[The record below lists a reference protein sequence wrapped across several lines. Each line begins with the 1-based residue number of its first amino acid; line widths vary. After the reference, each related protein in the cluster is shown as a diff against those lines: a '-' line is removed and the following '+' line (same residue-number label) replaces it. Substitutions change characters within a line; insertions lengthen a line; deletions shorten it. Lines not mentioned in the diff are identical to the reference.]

1 MASVVDPISWQ
12 FPLKSLYCLIIRT
25 VSFCS
30 SPRNKVADPQ
40 AIKLMDFV
48 FISDNLVHAK
58 VIERTMEPVVFQK
71 VVAFVF
77 TQLPKLCLHC
87 PSLFSAVRYSTKTF
101 PTLSYTVHLCSPP
114 SVTVRVLCEKAK
126 EILMEES
133 NVQPVK
139 SPLTICGDIHGQF
152 HDLAELFLIGGKALV
167 LINGKPKRPNYL
179 PLELCS
185 LVLLQRYTKA
195 LSSKQRASL
204 VEKSRQKAQE
214 RIRTVTDIALQAMKK
229 YQYDNDPVLATCGIS
244 INKDLTQVKGCVLET
259 PKHSGNMWNEGD
271 VFYLLIQRIIKVWK
285 SCSLRWTN
293 YLRPNL
299 KRGVGFSFMPG
310 VVMGGLDVCME
321 DEKTISV
328 SLETSSDT
336 NLGRAWRGKP
346 HMVYAYTNM
355 TKVVNPAGWSDDNHP
370 ECNDNHPECNN
381 NVACEE
387 YKCMGPGSSTY
398 NEKFEQITD

>member
-1 MASVVDPISWQ
+1 
-12 FPLKSLYCLIIRT
+12 
-25 VSFCS
+25 
-30 SPRNKVADPQ
+30 
-40 AIKLMDFV
+40 
-48 FISDNLVHAK
+48 
-58 VIERTMEPVVFQK
+58 
-71 VVAFVF
+71 
-77 TQLPKLCLHC
+77 
-87 PSLFSAVRYSTKTF
+87 
-101 PTLSYTVHLCSPP
+101 
-114 SVTVRVLCEKAK
+114 
-126 EILMEES
+126 MEES

-299 KRGVGFSFMPG
+299 KR
-310 VVMGGLDVCME
+310 DR
-321 DEKTISV
+321 
-328 SLETSSDT
+328 
-336 NLGRAWRGKP
+336 N
-346 HMVYAYTNM
+346 
-355 TKVVNPAGWSDDNHP
+355 KVKAFHCEFYNRCLAALVKSQLFDN
-370 ECNDNHPECNN
+370 
-381 NVACEE
+381 
-387 YKCMGPGSSTY
+387 
-398 NEKFEQITD
+398 II

>member
-40 AIKLMDFV
+40 AIK
-48 FISDNLVHAK
+48 
-58 VIERTMEPVVFQK
+58 
-71 VVAFVF
+71 
-77 TQLPKLCLHC
+77 
-87 PSLFSAVRYSTKTF
+87 
-101 PTLSYTVHLCSPP
+101 
-114 SVTVRVLCEKAK
+114 VRVLCEKAK

>member
-1 MASVVDPISWQ
+1 
-12 FPLKSLYCLIIRT
+12 
-25 VSFCS
+25 
-30 SPRNKVADPQ
+30 
-40 AIKLMDFV
+40 
-48 FISDNLVHAK
+48 
-58 VIERTMEPVVFQK
+58 
-71 VVAFVF
+71 
-77 TQLPKLCLHC
+77 
-87 PSLFSAVRYSTKTF
+87 
-101 PTLSYTVHLCSPP
+101 
-114 SVTVRVLCEKAK
+114 
-126 EILMEES
+126 MEES

-259 PKHSGNMWNEGD
+259 PK
-271 VFYLLIQRIIKVWK
+271 
-285 SCSLRWTN
+285 
-293 YLRPNL
+293 
-299 KRGVGFSFMPG
+299 
-310 VVMGGLDVCME
+310 VCME

>member
-1 MASVVDPISWQ
+1 MDGGLCGYARMIAYFIRVLASKLSCYGASWISEHW
-12 FPLKSLYCLIIRT
+12 
-25 VSFCS
+25 
-30 SPRNKVADPQ
+30 
-40 AIKLMDFV
+40 
-48 FISDNLVHAK
+48 
-58 VIERTMEPVVFQK
+58 
-71 VVAFVF
+71 
-77 TQLPKLCLHC
+77 
-87 PSLFSAVRYSTKTF
+87 
-101 PTLSYTVHLCSPP
+101 LCSM
-114 SVTVRVLCEKAK
+114 VRVLCGKAK

-133 NVQPVK
+133 NPVK

-152 HDLAELFLIGGKALV
+152 HDLAELFRIGGKALV

-185 LVLLQRYTKA
+185 LVSLQRYTKT
-195 LSSKQRASL
+195 LSSKQRTSL

-229 YQYDNDPVLATCGIS
+229 YLYDNDHVLATCGIS
-244 INKDLTQVKGCVLET
+244 INKDLTQVKGRVLET
-259 PKHSGNMWNEGD
+259 PKHSGNMWNEGN

-310 VVMGGLDVCME
+310 VVMGGFDVCME

-336 NLGRAWRGKP
+336 YLGRAWRGRP

-355 TKVVNPAGWSDDNHP
+355 TKVVNLAGWSDDNY
-370 ECNDNHPECNN
+370 PECNN
-381 NVACEE
+381 NVACGE

-398 NEKFEQITD
+398 NERNLSK

>member
-1 MASVVDPISWQ
+1 
-12 FPLKSLYCLIIRT
+12 
-25 VSFCS
+25 
-30 SPRNKVADPQ
+30 
-40 AIKLMDFV
+40 
-48 FISDNLVHAK
+48 
-58 VIERTMEPVVFQK
+58 
-71 VVAFVF
+71 
-77 TQLPKLCLHC
+77 
-87 PSLFSAVRYSTKTF
+87 
-101 PTLSYTVHLCSPP
+101 
-114 SVTVRVLCEKAK
+114 
-126 EILMEES
+126 MEES

-152 HDLAELFLIGGKALV
+152 HDLAELFRIGGKC
-167 LINGKPKRPNYL
+167 PDTNYL
-179 PLELCS
+179 FMGDYVDRDYYSVE
-185 LVLLQRYTKA
+185 TMT
-195 LSSKQRASL
+195 RASL

-244 INKDLTQVKGCVLET
+244 INKDLTQVKGRVLET

-271 VFYLLIQRIIKVWK
+271 VFYLLIQRIIKIWK

-293 YLRPNL
+293 HLRPNL
-299 KRGVGFSFMPG
+299 KRG
-310 VVMGGLDVCME
+310 
-321 DEKTISV
+321 
-328 SLETSSDT
+328 SDT
-336 NLGRAWRGKP
+336 NLGRAWRGIP

-355 TKVVNPAGWSDDNHP
+355 TKVVNPAGWSDDNHPECNDNHP

>member
-1 MASVVDPISWQ
+1 MPPIERETERERGRGRSGDLSAIAADPRFHEWERGDSQKSMGIIDAHGFTDREGRERELIEGVGEYGLAQREDQNKREKRMPSLLSGKWRAQWTQ
-12 FPLKSLYCLIIRT
+12 FHGRKARAFRSLYCLIIRT

-30 SPRNKVADPQ
+30 SSRNKVVDPQ
-40 AIKLMDFV
+40 AIKIIWFMLRLLNVRWNHCQNFAYT
-48 FISDNLVHAK
+48 VHLYS
-58 VIERTMEPVVFQK
+58 P
-71 VVAFVF
+71 
-77 TQLPKLCLHC
+77 
-87 PSLFSAVRYSTKTF
+87 PSVTWLLLFSPSYENF
-101 PTLSYTVHLCSPP
+101 SYTVHLCSPP
-114 SVTVRVLCEKAK
+114 SITVRVLCEKAK

-152 HDLAELFLIGGKALV
+152 HDLAELFRIGGKPLV

-185 LVLLQRYTKA
+185 LVSLQRYTKA

-244 INKDLTQVKGCVLET
+244 INKDLTQVKGRVLET

-299 KRGVGFSFMPG
+299 KRDRNKVKAFDCEFYNRCLAAL
-310 VVMGGLDVCME
+310 V
-321 DEKTISV
+321 K
-328 SLETSSDT
+328 SLT
-336 NLGRAWRGKP
+336 
-346 HMVYAYTNM
+346 
-355 TKVVNPAGWSDDNHP
+355 
-370 ECNDNHPECNN
+370 
-381 NVACEE
+381 
-387 YKCMGPGSSTY
+387 
-398 NEKFEQITD
+398 F

>member
-40 AIKLMDFV
+40 AIKIIWFMLKLLNVRWNQWSF
-48 FISDNLVHAK
+48 K
-58 VIERTMEPVVFQK
+58 K
-71 VVAFVF
+71 
-77 TQLPKLCLHC
+77 LPKLCLHC

>member
-1 MASVVDPISWQ
+1 
-12 FPLKSLYCLIIRT
+12 
-25 VSFCS
+25 
-30 SPRNKVADPQ
+30 
-40 AIKLMDFV
+40 
-48 FISDNLVHAK
+48 
-58 VIERTMEPVVFQK
+58 
-71 VVAFVF
+71 
-77 TQLPKLCLHC
+77 
-87 PSLFSAVRYSTKTF
+87 
-101 PTLSYTVHLCSPP
+101 
-114 SVTVRVLCEKAK
+114 
-126 EILMEES
+126 MEES

-152 HDLAELFLIGGKALV
+152 HDLAELFRIGGKALV

-185 LVLLQRYTKA
+185 LVSLQRYTKT

-244 INKDLTQVKGCVLET
+244 INKDLTQVKGHVLET
-259 PKHSGNMWNEGD
+259 PK
-271 VFYLLIQRIIKVWK
+271 
-285 SCSLRWTN
+285 
-293 YLRPNL
+293 
-299 KRGVGFSFMPG
+299 
-310 VVMGGLDVCME
+310 VCME

-336 NLGRAWRGKP
+336 YLGSAWRGRP
-346 HMVYAYTNM
+346 HMVYVYTNM
-355 TKVVNPAGWSDDNHP
+355 TKVVNPAGWSD
-370 ECNDNHPECNN
+370 DNHPECNN

-398 NEKFEQITD
+398 NERNLSK